1 MLLRDILYN
10 FIHEQHP
17 YQAIDDMTVENINCS
32 DTPWQHMSFII
43 VISCLML
50 HKPVCMQG
58 ISGHSSDGAEWR
70 WDGPHSWAPLG
81 TEARHWCGDNS
92 SGRHDSLYDSCHSCH
107 SMYTEA
113 GHWCGDN
120 SSGSRQQ
127 QRRGRAGPQMT
138 AHCSSLHHQRADKW
152 STQQSGGDIF
162 VYFLICHQCKI
173 GTLLTQWR
181 QLSDVFKAWSCACK
195 PTIRDNYTLTAVKS
209 AEFELTLNSE
219 QWTLDSENKRE
230 RASEREWDTLI
241 LTENY
246 LL

>member
-32 DTPWQHMSFII
+32 HTPWQHMSFVI
-43 VISCLML
+43 VISCLMF

-70 WDGPHSWAPLG
+70 WGGPHSWAPLG

-92 SGRHDSLYDSCHSCH
+92 SG
-107 SMYTEA
+107 
-113 GHWCGDN
+113 
-120 SSGSRQQ
+120 SRQQ
-127 QRRGRAGPQMT
+127 QRRGRARPQMT

-195 PTIRDNYTLTAVKS
+195 PTIRNNYTLTAVKS

-230 RASEREWDTLI
+230 RASERECDTLI
-241 LTENY
+241 LIEND